1 MMNVL
6 VGLFTSATIG
16 VDTGLP
22 HASPLTASFH
32 GTSSVANTTFGG
44 VIYGLSARLRTIWG
58 SRWFTTPV
66 MCHPT

>member
-6 VGLFTSATIG
+6 VGLVTSATIG

-32 GTSSVANTTFGG
+32 GTSEVANTTFGG
-44 VIYGLSARLRTIWG
+44 VIYTVYRSAYALFGEAVGLL
-58 SRWFTTPV
+58 PL
-66 MCHPT
+66 

>member
-22 HASPLTASFH
+22 YASPLTASFH

-44 VIYGLSARLRTIWG
+44 VVYGLSVRLRTIWG

>member
-32 GTSSVANTTFGG
+32 GTSEVANTTFGRA
-44 VIYGLSARLRTIWG
+44 VYGLSVLPTHYMG
-58 SRWFTTPV
+58 KPWFTTPV